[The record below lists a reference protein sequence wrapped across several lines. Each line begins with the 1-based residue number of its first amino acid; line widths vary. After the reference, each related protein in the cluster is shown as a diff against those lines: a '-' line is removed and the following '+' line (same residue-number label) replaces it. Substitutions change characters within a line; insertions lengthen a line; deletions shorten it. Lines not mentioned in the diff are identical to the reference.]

1 MKQFFTIIAL
11 TLLAPL
17 SFAQYFTL
25 TPNGFLSEGK
35 NNYTVV
41 DFPNTKQNNI
51 YKNVLHAL
59 NTMYKDPKKVLTL
72 VDGESITINGYE
84 EYVIPHRAKSN
95 PIQIGK
101 TNYEFD
107 VSYTISI
114 LFKDN
119 KMRINSPTF
128 ECRRWMTTDYSA
140 KWVYLT
146 LNKDKKSKA
155 SIYGKENEINAQDS
169 YDALDKH
176 FNNLI
181 AEIIKKSKTVNDW

>member
-1 MKQFFTIIAL
+1 MKYIFTFIAL
-11 TLLAPL
+11 TMLAPL

-25 TPNGFLSEGK
+25 TSNGFLSADK

-41 DFPNTKQNNI
+41 DFPNTTKSNI
-51 YKNVLHAL
+51 YKNVLNAL
-59 NTMYKDPKKVLTL
+59 NTMYKDPKKVLT
-72 VDGESITINGYE
+72 VVEGESITINGYE
-84 EYVIPHRAKSN
+84 ENVIPHRAKSN

-107 VSYTISI
+107 LSYTISI

-128 ECRRWMTTDYSA
+128 ECRRWMTMDYSA
-140 KWVYLT
+140 KWTYLT

-155 SIYGKENEINAQDS
+155 SIYNKENEISAQDS
-169 YDALDKH
+169 YDALNKH
-176 FNNLI
+176 FNSLI
-181 AEIIKKSKTVNDW
+181 TEIVKKSKTVNDW